1 MKLTTYKSLAARAWK
16 RAPWMC
22 TWAVLNPIMWSAVA
36 LAPSEE
42 WRTAAKVVGS
52 FGNGFICIS
61 VIIGWWRT
69 HMELIRLRAKSE
81 AWAELAELVAHAG
94 DEHARLVLL
103 MTLKPKPEEK
113 DQLN

>member
-1 MKLTTYKSLAARAWK
+1 MTNIKTLAARAWK
-16 RAPWMC
+16 RAPWAC
-22 TWAVLNPIMWSAVA
+22 TWVVLNASMWS
-36 LAPSEE
+36 LAAIVPQDP
-42 WRTAAKVVGS
+42 WGTTVKAVGS
-52 FGNGFICIS
+52 FGNGFIAIS

-94 DEHARLVLL
+94 DEHARLVML